1 MKGTIVLS
9 AADVLAQSS
18 GGSNLTFIIMIVGFI
33 ALMYFVM
40 IRPQKKRQ
48 KEQQNMQN
56 TVAPGAR
63 VMTIGG
69 LYGTVVDSDDESVTL
84 EASDDNFLVFA
95 RQAIA
100 KVVTPAS
107 RPRSSRPEADRRR
120 RSTPPSLTRTSTSS
134 APPTTRP
141 ATTRRTSTP
150 GSPTARST
158 RRLSPLSAPVLE

>member
-1 MKGTIVLS
+1 MLAS
-9 AADVLAQSS
+9 ADVLAQESA
-18 GGSNLTFIIMIVGFI
+18 GGSNIMFLVMIVGFI

-48 KEQQNMQN
+48 REQQSMQN

-69 LYGTVVDSDDESVTL
+69 LYGTVVDSDDETVTL

-100 KVVTPAS
+100 KVVTPAETE
-107 RPRSSRPEADRRR
+107 PEAAEEPVSEEEATLTDEDLDKLRDSAADKGAEETGGDDKGKHAGNPDRK
-120 RSTPPSLTRTSTSS
+120 
-134 APPTTRP
+134 
-141 ATTRRTSTP
+141 
-150 GSPTARST
+150 
-158 RRLSPLSAPVLE
+158 EY

>member
-9 AADVLAQSS
+9 GADVLAQSS

-48 KEQQNMQN
+48 REQQNMQN
-56 TVAPGAR
+56 SVAPGAR

-69 LYGTVVDSDDESVTL
+69 LYGTVVDSDDETVTL

-100 KVVTPAS
+100 KVVTPAEAPAETEAEAETTEES
-107 RPRSSRPEADRRR
+107 PVDEAD
-120 RSTPPSLTRTSTSS
+120 
-134 APPTTRP
+134 
-141 ATTRRTSTP
+141 ATLSDEDLDKLRASDEP
-150 GSPTARST
+150 GEDDKGKHAGNPDRK
-158 RRLSPLSAPVLE
+158 EY